1 MKALSRL
8 VLVGCVL
15 SASLCGIASG
25 SSHDGSDRKIIHA
38 FFQMPLRDQ
47 LTHFTTYS
55 IREQYAIY
63 IYGNQKLEPPALYL
77 ARPFGAEG
85 AKVVPLLR
93 ERLAA
98 ASDDATIRDI
108 VLVFSEMSSQRAVR
122 VAEDQELMRLL
133 TDSVAKMKTPG
144 WKSISEHELERIR
157 ETHSAPAEQ

>member
-1 MKALSRL
+1 MQKMKPLFKL

-15 SASLCGIASG
+15 SASLWGVASA
-25 SSHDGSDRKIIHA
+25 SSDRKIIHA
-38 FFQMPLRDQ
+38 FFQMPLKDR
-47 LTHFTTYS
+47 LTHFTTYP

-108 VLVFSEMSSQRAVR
+108 VLVFSEMSSQGTLR
-122 VAEDQELMRLL
+122 VAQDQKLMRLL
-133 TDSVAKMKTPG
+133 TDSVAKMKNPG
-144 WKSISEHELERIR
+144 WRSISEHELEKVRGSQ
-157 ETHSAPAEQ
+157 SAPAKQ

>member
-1 MKALSRL
+1 MQKMKPLFKL

-15 SASLCGIASG
+15 SASLWGVASA
-25 SSHDGSDRKIIHA
+25 SSYDGSDRKIIHA
-38 FFQMPLRDQ
+38 FFQMPLKDR
-47 LTHFTTYS
+47 LTHFTTYP

-108 VLVFSEMSSQRAVR
+108 VLVFSEMSSQGAVR
-122 VAEDQELMRLL
+122 VAQDQKLMRLL
-133 TDSVAKMKTPG
+133 TDSVAKMKDPG
-144 WKSISEHELERIR
+144 WRSISEHELERIR
-157 ETHSAPAEQ
+157 SSA